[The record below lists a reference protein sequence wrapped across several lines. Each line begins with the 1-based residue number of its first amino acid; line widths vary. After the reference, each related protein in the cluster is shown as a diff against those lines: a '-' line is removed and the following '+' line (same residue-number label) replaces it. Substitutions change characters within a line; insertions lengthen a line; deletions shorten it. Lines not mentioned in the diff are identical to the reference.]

1 MKKISVIVPV
11 YNVEKYI
18 STCLNSIL
26 NQTVTDIEIIIVD
39 DGSTDSTLS
48 IVKEFEAKRPDI
60 ISVYTQ
66 KNSGPAKARNLALSH
81 AKGEFISFIDSD
93 DTIAYDMYEKMYN
106 LAKERDSDLVLCGRA
121 YTDFN
126 GNIMSTWNP
135 ISIDDVTNIYQNHS
149 LLGKTSSF
157 VWDKLFK
164 RTIIQDA
171 ELCFNEDIHYAEDAL
186 FIYSYLVY
194 AKRVCSVTEPLYFY
208 TVQRVGSITGAMDHR
223 MLHEIKAC
231 EELTKFYIDKGIFD
245 FFERDLAWICVGFWG
260 RKFYSFYEKKCNKNL
275 NYKFVCRFYDFL
287 KKYYSDWEYYIR
299 KYATGNSKFKYKI
312 NKFKPNKL
320 FIWFYIHTPYWFV
333 KLVKKTKKVLS
344 VISKPQKIKMLIK
357 SKKQHKPMYEDYLT
371 EYYKLPVVKNRILYI
386 PNSGDNVA
394 GNPYYLLKDM
404 ANRGGFEIYIGSKH
418 PQKAKRVLAKNK
430 VRATVVKMD
439 SSTFQ
444 EVLATANYLVTN
456 YRFPTYF
463 TKKDGQ
469 ILLNTWHGTP
479 LKCLGKHMNS
489 GIKDLGNVQS
499 QFLASDFLLYP
510 NEYTKEKMVDGFML
524 SELFTHKILVEGYP
538 CNDVFY
544 DSTERNRLKTSLGV
558 AQNRIFVYM
567 PTWRGATVKDAKLK
581 NSVELSTILSDLDD
595 KLDDDIIVY
604 VKLHNLSPNS
614 ACMGYKHLRP
624 FPQNLEIYQLLNIA
638 DALITDYSSVFYD
651 FSNTRRESILFTYD
665 ENEYLAERG
674 LYVDID
680 SLPFKRI
687 HETEDLADY
696 LNSYTSY
703 EPTEEFNDFL
713 RTYCSHDSA
722 ATSRKVNDIIL
733 SSHCDTPLTKEYT
746 AVFVS
751 YLYNPCMLLKCEN
764 IMQTE
769 KNVVLVIDMRFID
782 ESVMNLLKS
791 EKFKNSVYIV
801 VQNEKILSAKESKL
815 FEKKNALSKASVLKA
830 LEREG
835 RRMLPNMRF
844 SKAYNLT
851 NDRLFALLTQFI
863 NDANCKNNCEE

>member
-18 STCLNSIL
+18 SACLNSIL
-26 NQTVTDIEIIIVD
+26 RQSLSDIEIIVVD

-48 IVKEFEAKRPDI
+48 IVKEFEEKWPDI

-66 KNSGPAKARNLALSH
+66 RNSGPAKARNQALSH
-81 AKGEFISFIDSD
+81 ATGEFISFIDSD
-93 DTIAYDMYEKMYN
+93 DTIAYDMYEKMYGM
-106 LAKERDSDLVLCGRA
+106 AKEKDADLVLCGRA

-126 GNIMSTWNP
+126 GNVMSTWNP
-135 ISIDDVTNIYQNHS
+135 PQIDDVTNIFMDHS

-164 RTIIQDA
+164 RTVI
-171 ELCFNEDIHYAEDAL
+171 EETGLRFNEDIHYAEDAL

-194 AKRVCSVTEPLYFY
+194 AKRVCSITQPLYFY
-208 TVQRVGSITGAMDHR
+208 MVQRLGSITGAMDHR

-231 EELTKFYIDKGIFD
+231 EELTNFYIDKGIFD
-245 FFERDLAWICVGFWG
+245 FFENDLGWICVGFWG

-287 KKYYSDWEYYIR
+287 KKYYSNWEYYIR
-299 KYATGNSKFKYKI
+299 KYSTRNSKFKYKI
-312 NKFKPNKL
+312 NKFKTNKL

-333 KLVKKTKKVLS
+333 KLFKKLKSGMSIIVK
-344 VISKPQKIKMLIK
+344 PRKIKEFIK
-357 SKKQHKPMYEDYLT
+357 SAMPRKHVYENYLT
-371 EYYKLPVVKNRILYI
+371 NYYKLPIVKNRILYI

-404 ANRGGFEIYIGSKH
+404 ASRDNFEIFIGSKY
-418 PQKAKRVLAKNK
+418 PPKAKRVLEKNNVK
-430 VRATVVKMD
+430 ATVIKMD
-439 SSTFQ
+439 SEKFQ

-524 SELFTHKILVEGYP
+524 SELYTHKILVEGYP

-544 DSTERNRLKTSLGV
+544 DDAERDRTKKSLGV
-558 AQNRIFVYM
+558 TQSKIFVYM
-567 PTWRGATVKDAKLK
+567 PTWRGATVKDAKNGNTL
-581 NSVELSTILSDLDD
+581 EITTILSDLDNM
-595 KLDDDIIVY
+595 LDDDIVVY

-614 ACMGYKHLRP
+614 KCMGYKHLRP
-624 FPQNLEIYQLLNIA
+624 FPQNLEIYQVLNIA

-651 FSNTRRESILFTYD
+651 FSNTKRESILFTYD
-665 ENEYLAERG
+665 EEEYLAERG
-674 LYVDID
+674 LYVNID
-680 SLPFKRI
+680 TLPFKRI
-687 HETEDLADY
+687 HETEELANY
-696 LNSYTSY
+696 LNSYEGY
-703 EPTEEFNDFL
+703 EPTSEFNEFFN
-713 RTYCSHDSA
+713 TYCSHDSA
-722 ATSRKVNDIIL
+722 TTSHRVNDIIL
-733 SSHCDTPLTKEYT
+733 SHNGKPSSQKAHT

-751 YLYNPCMLLKCEN
+751 NLYNPHALAKCED
-764 IMQTE
+764 IMKAE
-769 KNVVLVIDMRFID
+769 SDVVLIIDMSFVD
-782 ESVMNLLKS
+782 ENVMNLLKS
-791 EKFKNSVYIV
+791 NQFKDSVYII
-801 VQNEKILSAKESKL
+801 VQNEKILSYRESKL
-815 FEKKNALSKASVLKA
+815 FRKKNAIRKNPVLNA
-830 LEREG
+830 LEREK
-835 RRMLPNMRF
+835 RRMLPDVHF

-851 NDRLFALLTQFI
+851 DDKLFDLLSQYI
-863 NDANCKNNCEE
+863 NNGASK